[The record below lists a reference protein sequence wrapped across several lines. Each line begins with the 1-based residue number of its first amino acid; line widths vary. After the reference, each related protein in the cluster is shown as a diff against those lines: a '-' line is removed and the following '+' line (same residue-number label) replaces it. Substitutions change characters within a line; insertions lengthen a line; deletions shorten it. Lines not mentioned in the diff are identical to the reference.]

1 MRVAVVGAGPTG
13 ATLAILLA
21 SEGARVVVFDDGR
34 RPELLVGES
43 LVPALVPVLQRLGVE
58 LVERR
63 PRRVALTAAG
73 EAIVERARRMLQDA
87 EDIRGLARASQD
99 PLSGPLKVGLIPTLG
114 PYLLPR
120 VAPRIAK
127 ALPKL
132 ALLLHEYQT
141 APLVERTLDGELDLA
156 ILALPAET
164 RGLATRSLFS
174 EPFLLA
180 MPERHRLAARKSVKT
195 TDLEGEKLLLLEE
208 GHCLRDQALEV
219 CERVGTEEL
228 AFRATSLETLRQMV
242 AAGLGLTLLPELAAD
257 GPFAATRGLTV
268 RPFAAPTPH
277 RVIGA
282 AWRRS
287 TSRGEAIAQVCE
299 IIARAA

>member
-1 MRVAVVGAGPTG
+1 MNLRDLEYLVAVDEHRHFGRAAEACYVSQPTLSTQLKKLE
-13 ATLAILLA
+13 A
-21 SEGARVVVFDDGR
+21 E
-34 RPELLVGES
+34 
-43 LVPALVPVLQRLGVE
+43 LGVE
-58 LVERR
+58 LVERN
-63 PRRVALTAAG
+63 PRQVLLTSAG
-73 EAIVERARRMLQDA
+73 ERVVEH
-87 EDIRGLARASQD
+87 ARAILREAGTIRELAQSFSD
-99 PLSGPLKVGLIPTLG
+99 PESASLRMGLFPTLG

>member
-1 MRVAVVGAGPTG
+1 MNLRDLEYLVALAETRHFGRAAARCHVSQPTLS
-13 ATLAILLA
+13 AQVRKL
-21 SEGARVVVFDDGR
+21 EEF
-34 RPELLVGES
+34 
-43 LVPALVPVLQRLGVE
+43 LGVA

-63 PRRVALTAAG
+63 PRQVALTPAGAAV
-73 EAIVERARRMLQDA
+73 VERARRMLQDA

-120 VAPRIAK
+120 VAPKIAR

-132 ALLLHEYQT
+132 SLLLHEYQT
-141 APLVERTLDGELDLA
+141 APLVERTLSGELDLA

-164 RGLATRSLFS
+164 RGLVTRRLFE
-174 EPFLLA
+174 EPFLVA
-180 MPERHRLAARKSVKT
+180 MPERHRLAARRQVRAA
-195 TDLEGEKLLLLEE
+195 DLEGEKLLLLEE

-219 CERVGTEEL
+219 CAHTGTEEQ

-242 AAGLGLTLLPELAAD
+242 ASGLGLTLLPELAAA
-257 GPFAATRGLTV
+257 GPFASARGLVV
-268 RPFAAPTPH
+268 RPFAPPTP
-277 RVIGA
+277 RRMIGA

-287 TSRGEAIAQVCE
+287 TSRGEAIAAVCDQL
-299 IIARAA
+299 ARSAP

>member
-1 MRVAVVGAGPTG
+1 MTLRDLEYLVALAETRHFGRAAERCHVSQPTLS
-13 ATLAILLA
+13 AQLRKL
-21 SEGARVVVFDDGR
+21 EEF
-34 RPELLVGES
+34 
-43 LVPALVPVLQRLGVE
+43 LGVM

-73 EAIVERARRMLQDA
+73 GAVVERARRMLQDA
-87 EDIRGLARASQD
+87 EGIRDLARASQD
-99 PLSGPLKVGLIPTLG
+99 PLSGPLKVGFIPTLG

-132 ALLLHEYQT
+132 SLLLHEYQT
-141 APLVERTLDGELDLA
+141 GPLVERTLAGELDLA

-164 RGLATRSLFS
+164 KGLVTRPLFAES
-174 EPFLLA
+174 FLVA
-180 MPERHRLAARKSVKT
+180 MPESHPLATKKRVKA

-208 GHCLRDQALEV
+208 GHCLRDHALEV
-219 CERVGTEEL
+219 CAHVGTEEQ

-242 AAGLGLTLLPELAAD
+242 ASGLGLTLLPGLAAE
-257 GPFAATRGLTV
+257 GPFASVRGLAV
-268 RPFAAPTPH
+268 RPFVPPTPH
-277 RVIGA
+277 RKIGA

-287 TSRGEAIAQVCE
+287 TSRGDAIAAVCD
-299 IIARAA
+299 IIRRAG

>member
-1 MRVAVVGAGPTG
+1 MNLRDLEYLVALAETRHFGRAAERCHVSQPTLS
-13 ATLAILLA
+13 AQLRKL
-21 SEGARVVVFDDGR
+21 EDF
-34 RPELLVGES
+34 
-43 LVPALVPVLQRLGVE
+43 LGVA

-63 PRRVALTAAG
+63 PRRVALTPAG
-73 EAIVERARRMLQDA
+73 EAVVERARRMLQDA

-120 VAPRIAK
+120 VAPKIAK

-141 APLVERTLDGELDLA
+141 APLVERTLAGDLDLA

-164 RGLATRSLFS
+164 KGLVTRPLFAES
-174 EPFLLA
+174 FLVA
-180 MPERHRLAARKSVKT
+180 MPEGHPLAARKRVKA

-219 CERVGTEEL
+219 CAHVGTDEQ

-242 AAGLGLTLLPELAAD
+242 ASGLGLTLLPGLAAE
-257 GPFAATRGLTV
+257 GPFARAPGLAV
-268 RPFAAPTPH
+268 RPFAPPTPN
-277 RVIGA
+277 RQIGA

-287 TSRGEAIAQVCE
+287 TSRGEAIAAVCD
-299 IIARAA
+299 IIARAAH

>member
-1 MRVAVVGAGPTG
+1 MNLRDLQYLVALAETRHFGRAAERCHVSQPTLS
-13 ATLAILLA
+13 AQLRKL
-21 SEGARVVVFDDGR
+21 EEF
-34 RPELLVGES
+34 
-43 LVPALVPVLQRLGVE
+43 LGVA

-63 PRRVALTAAG
+63 PRQVALTVTG
-73 EAIVERARRMLQDA
+73 EAVVQRARRMLQDA

-120 VAPRIAK
+120 VAPKIAR

-132 ALLLHEYQT
+132 SLLLHEYQT

-164 RGLATRSLFS
+164 RGLATRTLFS
-174 EPFLLA
+174 EPFLVA
-180 MPERHRLAARKSVKT
+180 MPGRHRLAAKQQVRA

-219 CERVGTEEL
+219 CGHVGTEEQ

-242 AAGLGLTLLPELAAD
+242 ASGLGLTLLPELAAA
-257 GPFAATRGLTV
+257 GPFAATRGLAV
-268 RPFAAPTPH
+268 RPFAAPAQH

-287 TSRGEAIAQVCE
+287 TSRGEAIAEVCE
-299 IIARAA
+299 HLVRAAP